1 MKKREE
7 EILQSARW
15 DENCSSKSDD
25 VTGNKDG
32 RTETDLLGERSALRR
47 YGCDTASLGVRLF

>member
-7 EILQSARW
+7 EILQSAQR
-15 DENCSSKSDD
+15 DGNCCSKSDD
-25 VTGNKDG
+25 LTGNKEG

-47 YGCDTASLGVRLF
+47 YGCDWASLGVRLF